1 VELRGKLLRG
11 EIRIAAELRTRTRNL
26 ILAGV
31 AAYIESLVD
40 NLVGTVENYVLDSLR
55 YQIKSLS
62 GLLPVICI
70 DKLQMLA

>member
-1 VELRGKLLRG
+1 MELRGKFLRG

-31 AAYIESLVD
+31 AASIESFVD
-40 NLVGTVENYVLDSLR
+40 NMVGTVENYVLDSLR